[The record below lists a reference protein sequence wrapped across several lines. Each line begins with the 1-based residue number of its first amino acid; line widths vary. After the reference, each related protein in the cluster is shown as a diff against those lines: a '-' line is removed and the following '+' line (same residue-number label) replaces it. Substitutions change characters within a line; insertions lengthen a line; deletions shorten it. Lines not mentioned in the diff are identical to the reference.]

1 MTSVLFILSVNP
13 FLKFQILSWRLNTFS
28 QVSGVAPIGF
38 TIFFVRG
45 GCGLFHLFLFF
56 LVLRMVLKQC
66 SSSLCECNACTVR
79 FF

>member
-28 QVSGVAPIGF
+28 QVSGVAPVGF

-45 GCGLFHLFLFF
+45 GCGLFHFF
-56 LVLRMVLKQC
+56 I
-66 SSSLCECNACTVR
+66 
-79 FF
+79 FFWFSEWY